1 MPLAFSQLMISW
13 RMALLECAVV
23 EREHQHATLLG
34 AGDVVDG
41 VEQLGHGSTPCM
53 AASSGVAATKCVAFS
68 WVTCL
73 DEGNPRRN
81 WNEYPQWDGL
91 PLQGEYHC
99 WLFHDLCDHVLGYD
113 WGALLGIG
121 KIWTDVMLIQQR
133 IESW

>member
-1 MPLAFSQLMISW
+1 MCRFP
-13 RMALLECAVV
+13 
-23 EREHQHATLLG
+23 
-34 AGDVVDG
+34 
-41 VEQLGHGSTPCM
+41 
-53 AASSGVAATKCVAFS
+53 

-81 WNEYPQWDGL
+81 WNEYQHWDGH